1 MSSSYD
7 YPSFGDEWDL
17 SEEED
22 IAMILALHA
31 KKRPKLGGS
40 VFGQQKLWRER
51 IEGHNK
57 LMRSY
62 SVDNPIFPKTI
73 FDDV

>member
-1 MSSSYD
+1 M
-7 YPSFGDEWDL
+7 DL

-22 IAMILALHA
+22 IATILALHA
-31 KKRPKLGGS
+31 KKRLKLSGS

-57 LMRSY
+57 LTRSY
-62 SVDNPIFPKTI
+62 SVDIPIFPKTI
-73 FDDV
+73 FDAV